1 MIKQVNNYDGFLFFG
16 NYDGFIET
24 ITLEESVDM
33 LEILRGLVI
42 ENDFVCNVALFYTQ
56 VWRYFQFKL

>member
-24 ITLEESVDM
+24 ITLEESGD
-33 LEILRGLVI
+33 I
-42 ENDFVCNVALFYTQ
+42 
-56 VWRYFQFKL
+56 FQNFKRFNLNLIS

>member
-24 ITLEESVDM
+24 ITLEESGDIFQNFKRFN
-33 LEILRGLVI
+33 LNLIRHFSYFLVI
-42 ENDFVCNVALFYTQ
+42 
-56 VWRYFQFKL
+56 